1 MGLFYCGMD
10 TALGLFGIVL
20 WIVAVIALA
29 AAVTYA
35 VVKVSPGDDD
45 AKPKTQT

>member
-1 MGLFYCGMD
+1 MD
-10 TALGLFGIVL
+10 VVLGIIGIAL

-35 VVKVSPGDDD
+35 VVKISPGNGE
-45 AKPKTQT
+45 AKPKSEA

>member
-1 MGLFYCGMD
+1 MD
-10 TALGLFGIVL
+10 VILGLFGIAI

-35 VVKVSPGDDD
+35 VIKLTPGDKDE
-45 AKPKTQT
+45 KPKPAEAG